1 MQEESI
7 KVRRVPNALLSSCTA
22 AVLHRLVTTPQLQL
36 FCAVSFRLL
45 KKDQSPV
52 HLHFRCLVDSS
63 AKEKSVLVLGPN
75 LYIQSSSFFQAVLHG
90 KATDMFSDCIKCV
103 DGLED
108 RVHTPPPLV
117 VSGKRT
123 GTPLEEHFL
132 EILD

>member
-7 KVRRVPNALLSSCTA
+7 KVRRVKHTLLSSCTA
-22 AVLHRLVTTPQLQL
+22 AVLDNLVTTPELQL

-52 HLHFRCLVDSS
+52 HLYFCCLIDPS
-63 AKEKSVLVLGPN
+63 AKEKS
-75 LYIQSSSFFQAVLHG
+75 LYIQSSSFFQAALYG
-90 KATDMFSDCIKCV
+90 KAMDMFSDYINCV
-103 DGLED
+103 DGLEE

-123 GTPLEEHFL
+123 GTPLEEEHFL